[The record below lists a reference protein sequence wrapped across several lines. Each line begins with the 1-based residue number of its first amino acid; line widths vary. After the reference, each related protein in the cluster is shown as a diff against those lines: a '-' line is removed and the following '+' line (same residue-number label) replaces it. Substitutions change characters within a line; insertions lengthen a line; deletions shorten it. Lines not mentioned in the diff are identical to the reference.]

1 MRVLSPKTMP
11 DDFNIFHFGDK
22 HEGSVLSSDS
32 AWWKM
37 VHAMYTTYDGCS
49 NNYGV
54 DGGDMIEG
62 ITADDP
68 RFSPERLTEPLP
80 LAQVDEAIV
89 KRDPIKHMLL
99 AVLLGN
105 HERKLWRFGNLAEKI
120 AEELAVPYGTYTCKI
135 PFVDRQGNPMFKLYE
150 THGFKSISSTAD
162 DPKRRKTNMLIAL
175 KRHLKFKAADCAVM
189 VKHHTHKTLV
199 SKPDEELYL
208 YDQAGEI
215 RHAYTSWGQNER
227 YIHPDARW
235 YANAGGFLKLFGDGI
250 SGYAE
255 IFELDPIVL
264 GWVVTKVRGK
274 KVVAVEPCYVE
285 AVV

>member
-1 MRVLSPKTMP
+1 MRILNPITVP

-22 HEGSVLSSDS
+22 HEGSVLSSDK
-32 AWWKM
+32 AWWKLLD
-37 VHAMYTTYDGCS
+37 AMNLPYDGCAV
-49 NNYGV
+49 NYGV

-62 ITADDP
+62 IMADDP
-68 RFSPERLTEPLP
+68 RFSPEKLTEPLP
-80 LAQVDEAIV
+80 LAQVKNAVV
-89 KRDPIKHMLL
+89 KRQEIKRMLL
-99 AVLLGN
+99 SVMMGN

-120 AEELAVPYGTYTCKI
+120 AEELEVPYGTYTCKI
-135 PFVDRQGNPMFKLYE
+135 PFVDKSGNLMFKLYE
-150 THGFKSISSTAD
+150 THGFKSITSTAD
-162 DPKRRKTNMLIAL
+162 DPKRRHTNMLIAL

-208 YDQAGEI
+208 YDERGEI
-215 RHAYTSWGQNER
+215 RHAYTHWGQNER

-264 GWVVTKVRGK
+264 GWVVTKVRGRK
-274 KVVAVEPCYVE
+274 IVAVEPYYVR
-285 AVV
+285 AV